1 MIKCEKCGLEF
12 SDRVYDFHVERCN
25 PKKNKNKNK
34 NESKIGK
41 EQENNSKL
49 DKEEGKETKSN
60 EDE

>member
-34 NESKIGK
+34 NETDKEKGK
-41 EQENNSKL
+41 EIKN
-49 DKEEGKETKSN
+49 N